1 MWIDGD
7 RRRVE
12 NHFTGTGAASILTFE
27 NGTNAIISAKSFVF
41 ILFVVFK
48 VNKKVCTAKLEPL
61 KTTDKFSGDY
71 FYTVL
76 HKSDITNVNPPH
88 EQRAFERINIFTRFY
103 TFGSEPGSKAIAKGQ
118 IVIQGGC

>member
-1 MWIDGD
+1 MRGADFVKQLKAIAS
-7 RRRVE
+7 RKE
-12 NHFTGTGAASILTFE
+12 FHPLAASILTFE

-71 FYTVL
+71 LYTVL
-76 HKSDITNVNPPH
+76 HKSDITNVNPP
-88 EQRAFERINIFTRFY
+88 INR
-103 TFGSEPGSKAIAKGQ
+103 GLLRG
-118 IVIQGGC
+118 